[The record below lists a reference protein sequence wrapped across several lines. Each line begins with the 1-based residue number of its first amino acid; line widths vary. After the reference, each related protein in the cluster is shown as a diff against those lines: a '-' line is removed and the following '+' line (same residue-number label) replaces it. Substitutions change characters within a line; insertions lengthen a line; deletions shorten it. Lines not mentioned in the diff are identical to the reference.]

1 MWRSAWAG
9 STWLLL
15 VTVTV
20 VSIGCANNGRSTNVS
35 PTPNPSGPAQA
46 IIAVGQRPGVPV
58 SGEGAVWVPNTGD
71 GTVSRI
77 DPRTNRVVGTLRI
90 GNQLAFYKRDCE
102 AKGSVHSYMGT
113 SFHVRDCDL
122 PSALSVG
129 AGTLWILKNDEQMVL
144 RVDPRSQRVLA
155 RIALGF
161 VPFDIAATDNAVWI
175 TGYWA
180 DQLARIDPKT
190 NEVVARLT
198 VPDGASGVAVSDEAV
213 WVASTIAGVVSRI
226 DPTTNRVVARI
237 ALACPA
243 ACYQGSLPLAVA
255 ASKDA
260 VWSRTVGDGL
270 VARIDPRTN
279 RVVASV
285 DVMFSLGR
293 AGQDHLALLAGA
305 LWVSGISLQRI
316 DPGTNRV
323 SGTVDVDATSVTA
336 GFGSLW
342 ITDTRG
348 RVQRITPGG

>member
-1 MWRSAWAG
+1 MSRLG
-9 STWLLL
+9 RYQP
-15 VTVTV
+15 
-20 VSIGCANNGRSTNVS
+20 GRSTGLAIALLVS
-35 PTPNPSGPAQA
+35 AGCATNSSSPLVSATAHATGPAQA
-46 IIAVGQRPGVPV
+46 IITVGPRPGVPV
-58 SGEGAVWVPNTGD
+58 VAAGAVWVPNTGD
-71 GTVSRI
+71 GTVARI
-77 DPRTNRVVGTLRI
+77 DPRSDRVVAKLRI
-90 GNQLAFYKRDCE
+90 GNQAAFYKRDCE
-102 AKGSVHSYMGT
+102 AKGSVHSFMGT
-113 SFHVRDCDL
+113 SFHGRDCDL

-243 ACYQGSLPLAVA
+243 ACYQGSLPLAV
-255 ASKDA
+255 
-260 VWSRTVGDGL
+260 G
-270 VARIDPRTN
+270 
-279 RVVASV
+279 
-285 DVMFSLGR
+285 
-293 AGQDHLALLAGA
+293 
-305 LWVSGISLQRI
+305 
-316 DPGTNRV
+316 
-323 SGTVDVDATSVTA
+323 
-336 GFGSLW
+336 
-342 ITDTRG
+342 
-348 RVQRITPGG
+348 

>member
-1 MWRSAWAG
+1 MRRCSPGA
-9 STWLLL
+9 SIWLML
-15 VTVTV
+15 VTVMMV
-20 VSIGCANNGRSTNVS
+20 GIGCANDGRNTSVS

-155 RIALGF
+155 GIAVGF

-213 WVASTIAGVVSRI
+213 WVASTIAGELSRI
-226 DPTTNRVVARI
+226 DPMTNRVVASI
-237 ALACPA
+237 VLACPN

-255 ASKDA
+255 ASKNA
-260 VWSRTVGDGL
+260 VLSPAVGDG
-270 VARIDPRTN
+270 VGGPNEATTN
-279 RVVASV
+279 HALCTRRGMA
-285 DVMFSLGR
+285 FLG
-293 AGQDHLALLAGA
+293 
-305 LWVSGISLQRI
+305 W
-316 DPGTNRV
+316 
-323 SGTVDVDATSVTA
+323 
-336 GFGSLW
+336 
-342 ITDTRG
+342 
-348 RVQRITPGG
+348 